1 MNPTANNIK
10 QRMSLREPLGK
21 ALDVVVK
28 LTDELSLQK
37 PETEGKGDFL
47 KAEMAKVQEICP
59 QCKDFERDFPSF
71 AFSIATGIGKTR
83 LMGACIA

>member
-28 LTDELSLQK
+28 LTDKLFIMY
-37 PETEGKGDFL
+37 PIIET
-47 KAEMAKVQEICP
+47 ANIVN
-59 QCKDFERDFPSF
+59 
-71 AFSIATGIGKTR
+71 
-83 LMGACIA
+83 